1 MPNVIRKIKN
11 KDLYS
16 VKNTETGVVHSKG
29 SSYED
34 AERQLRLLNMKE
46 GTVKKR
52 FGGKKPVVNLTTI
65 NVINPFK

>member
-29 SSYED
+29 STYED
-34 AERQLRLLNMKE
+34 AHRQMRLLNIKE
-46 GTVKKR
+46 GTAKKR
-52 FGGKKPVVNLTTI
+52 FSGKKPVVNLTSE
-65 NVINPFK
+65 NVINPFS

>member
-1 MPNVIRKIKN
+1 MFIMRKIKN
-11 KDLYS
+11 KELYS
-16 VKNTETGVVHSKG
+16 IKNTEGVVHSV

-52 FGGKKPVVNLTTI
+52 FGGKKPVVDLTTI